1 MTSNAISKVSVQS
14 EQPYVI
20 DRFRPENAEGVARLF
35 RSVYGDRYPVATYVE
50 PELLIRENASK
61 HVISSVAR
69 TMDGEIVG
77 HNALFNS
84 AAHPGTYESGVG
96 VVHQTHQG
104 GKGILTGLVAHGLEL
119 AETLPSVDAVF
130 SEPVCNHPFS
140 QKMMINLGFATR
152 ALEVDLMPAEAYHE
166 EGGSSG
172 RAAAFLD
179 FRTIREKPHAVY
191 LPHAYRQVL
200 EFLYAGL
207 DDQRDFRLAG
217 TTVPAQRITNL
228 QLHVFDFAS
237 VARVT
242 VQATGLD
249 FQAGM
254 NQLEAALEEKNIMV
268 TQIFLNLAEPWVWQ
282 AVETLRQRGYFL
294 GGVLL
299 RWFDT
304 DGLLMQKTRQSPDWD
319 SICTHAKRHRQILAL
334 VREDWQRAIEMN
346 K

>member
-1 MTSNAISKVSVQS
+1 MTSNAISKVSVQPA
-14 EQPYVI
+14 QPYAI
-20 DRFRPENAEGVARLF
+20 DRFRPEDAEGVAQLF
-35 RSVYGDRYPVATYVE
+35 RSVYGDGYPVATYVE
-50 PELLIRENASK
+50 PALLIRENASG

-69 TMDGEIVG
+69 TTDDEIVG

-84 AAHPGTYESGVG
+84 AAHPGTYESGAG
-96 VVHQTHQG
+96 VVHQVHRG
-104 GKGILTGLVAHGLEL
+104 GKGIFTRLVAHGLEL

-130 SEPVCNHPFS
+130 GEPVCNHPFS
-140 QKMMINLGFATR
+140 QKITIKLGFTTR
-152 ALEVDLMPAEAYHE
+152 ALEVDLMPVEAYHE
-166 EGGSSG
+166 EGSASS
-172 RAAAFLD
+172 RVAAFID
-179 FRTIREKPHAVY
+179 FRTIRKKPHTVY

-237 VARVT
+237 LARVV
-242 VQATGLD
+242 VQDTGLD

-254 NQLEAALEEKNIMV
+254 NQLEAALEEKKIMV

-282 AVETLRQRGYFL
+282 AVEILKQRGYFL
-294 GGVLL
+294 GGVLP

-304 DGLLMQKTRQSPDWD
+304 DGLLMQKTRKAPDWD
-319 SICTHAKRHRQILAL
+319 RICTHAQRHRQILSL
-334 VREDWQRAIEMN
+334 VREDWNQAI
-346 K
+346 KA